1 MVNVPGAPVLRVSAC
16 LRGLTCLGGRVAHVA
31 LSARVRHRVAEDGCD
46 TRRPGTG
53 KIFLD
58 QRKVFLSNKPKISG
72 ETFKT
77 ICVHGK
83 LQTMSKLKVIK

>member
-1 MVNVPGAPVLRVSAC
+1 MVNVPGAPVLRVAAS
-16 LRGLTCLGGRVAHVA
+16 LRGVTCLGGRVAHVA

-53 KIFLD
+53 IIFLD

-72 ETFKT
+72 ETLKN
-77 ICVHGK
+77 ICVHVK
-83 LQTMSKLKVIK
+83 LQTVSKLKVIK